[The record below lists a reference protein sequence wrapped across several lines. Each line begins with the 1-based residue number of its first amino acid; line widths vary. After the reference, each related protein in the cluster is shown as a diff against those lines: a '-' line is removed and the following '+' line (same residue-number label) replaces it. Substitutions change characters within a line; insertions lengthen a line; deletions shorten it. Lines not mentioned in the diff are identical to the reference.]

1 MEEQITIGETVK
13 KDFRAAQVFTR
24 HGIDFCC
31 GGKKTISD
39 ACREKKVNEN
49 ELRAELAKITSGSD
63 TVAEL
68 INSMD
73 ADALAN
79 YIVKKH
85 HSYVTDTIP
94 VIMQYLDKVY
104 KVHGHGYPELEK
116 VYANFSAVADELTHH
131 MMKEERV
138 LFPYISALAV
148 AKRNN
153 TKVDPPMF
161 GTVANPIHMME
172 AEHENAGNL
181 LREINEITNGYT
193 IPPEACNTF
202 RVSYLSLNEFEQDL
216 HMHVHLENNILFPL
230 AKKLEQELIG

>member
-1 MEEQITIGETVK
+1 MEAETTIGETVK

-31 GGKKTISD
+31 GGKKTITD
-39 ACREKKVNEN
+39 ACREKKVNEK
-49 ELRAELAKITSGSD
+49 ELRDELARIETGKD
-63 TVAEL
+63 AVAEL

-73 ADALAN
+73 ADALVN

-85 HSYVTDTIP
+85 HAYVASTIP
-94 VIMQYLDKVY
+94 VIMQYLEKVY

-116 VYANFSAVADELTHH
+116 VFANFSAVADELTHH

-138 LFPYISALAV
+138 LFPYISQLAI
-148 AKRNN
+148 AKRAGE
-153 TKVDPPMF
+153 KVTPPMF
-161 GTVANPIHMME
+161 GTVANPINMME

-193 IPPEACNTF
+193 IPSGACNTF
-202 RVSYLSLNEFEQDL
+202 HVSYLSVKEFEEDL
-216 HMHVHLENNILFPL
+216 HMHVHLENNILFPM
-230 AKKLEQELIG
+230 AKQLEKELL

>member
-1 MEEQITIGETVK
+1 MEAETTIGETVK

-31 GGKKTISD
+31 GGKKTITD
-39 ACREKKVNEN
+39 ACCEKKVNEK
-49 ELRAELAKITSGSD
+49 ELRDELAQITSGTD
-63 TVAEL
+63 TVTEL
-68 INSMD
+68 YNSMD
-73 ADALAN
+73 ADALVN
-79 YIVKKH
+79 YILKKH
-85 HSYVTDTIP
+85 HAYVGASIP

-116 VYANFSAVADELTHH
+116 VFANFSAVADELTHH

-138 LFPYISALAV
+138 LFPYISSLAI
-148 AKRNN
+148 AKRAGE
-153 TKVDPPMF
+153 KIAPPMF

-181 LREINEITNGYT
+181 LREINEITDGYT

-202 RVSYLSLNEFEQDL
+202 RVSYLSLKQFEEDL
-216 HMHVHLENNILFPL
+216 HIHVHLENNILFPM
-230 AKKLEQELIG
+230 AKQLEMEMI

>member
-94 VIMQYLDKVY
+94 VIMQYLDKVLFNRLMLMLDRTKIILIQVEY
-104 KVHGHGYPELEK
+104 TPQ
-116 VYANFSAVADELTHH
+116 
-131 MMKEERV
+131 RV
-138 LFPYISALAV
+138 
-148 AKRNN
+148 
-153 TKVDPPMF
+153 M
-161 GTVANPIHMME
+161 
-172 AEHENAGNL
+172 L
-181 LREINEITNGYT
+181 L
-193 IPPEACNTF
+193 
-202 RVSYLSLNEFEQDL
+202 LQL
-216 HMHVHLENNILFPL
+216 
-230 AKKLEQELIG
+230 LIRRIG